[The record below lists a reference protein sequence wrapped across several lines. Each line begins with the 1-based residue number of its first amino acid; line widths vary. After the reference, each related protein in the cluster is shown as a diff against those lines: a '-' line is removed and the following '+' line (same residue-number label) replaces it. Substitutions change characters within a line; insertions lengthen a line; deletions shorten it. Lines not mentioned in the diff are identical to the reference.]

1 MYDCPS
7 CNEQFEKTKRSHCP
21 LCEIRLRLVRGH
33 DGKTFTRH
41 YEIYVEEEKE
51 VAVAGSSLEL
61 VDGEGNPIAGMV
73 WGGAKEEVD
82 VEKKEEIAVAD
93 ITHVKTDNDGA
104 FTDIFAEQ
112 DDTLR
117 LTGSGEQWAK
127 ATGRTIAYLT
137 DDKQLIDRDG
147 NLVAEADVILPVAK
161 ASVDVKDLKEAD
173 LSPTSTQMADK
184 DISHDEAHV
193 LMSNKGENPEV
204 LMTRK
209 KPREYRVT
217 YRDVMHL
224 TWVYCP
230 NCLSR
235 MFQNTI
241 IRGSFTQNH
250 KCRSCKASVDFV
262 FESSFNPVVG

>member
-51 VAVAGSSLEL
+51 VTVAST
-61 VDGEGNPIAGMV
+61 DPAFFADKEGNLVTETDRIWPSDSGE
-73 WGGAKEEVD
+73 W
-82 VEKKEEIAVAD
+82 VEN
-93 ITHVKTDNDGA
+93 T
-104 FTDIFAEQ
+104 
-112 DDTLR
+112 TLQ

-262 FESSFNPVVG
+262 FESSFNPIVG